1 MAKNTSVLGI
11 YPNRRTVSDAISV
24 LQKAGYRP
32 VDIAILSAENQG
44 SKDFGHEKSNKALQ
58 GAAIGAAI
66 GAVAGAVGGWLVAT
80 GVVALPELGPLLAGR
95 PILGPL
101 AAAACAGALG
111 WLVGLIFGL
120 SMTEYVAKRYA
131 GRMGRGGILLS
142 VHCDSSAW
150 RQKAEESLKNT
161 GAKHISSAS
170 ESAAEYATTDK
181 PTPNE
186 PVVLAERDEVHELQ
200 T

>member
-66 GAVAGAVGGWLVAT
+66 GAFAGALGGWLVAT
-80 GVVALPELGPLLAGR
+80 GVIVVPQLGPLLAGR

-111 WLVGLIFGL
+111 WLVGLIVGVT
-120 SMTEYVAKRYA
+120 MTEYVAKRYA

-142 VHCDSSAW
+142 VHCDSSEW
-150 RQKAEESLKNT
+150 REKAEESLKNT
-161 GAKHISSAS
+161 GAKYISSAS

-186 PVVLAERDEVHELQ
+186 PVVLADREEVLE
-200 T
+200 TRR